1 MMNSERA
8 YVTEG
13 SSNRP
18 LNDREERPTLS
29 DGTLVGRAEAGPLP
43 TKQGELGY
51 VPSSVVPPQAPNE
64 DTNQLRSEVTTQ
76 HPADHIP
83 SPVNTSSN
91 EVSTQHPNAS
101 TASLPS
107 SFKQFLRTPR
117 PLPTIHGV
125 RSTTVLRVVFTTF
138 VLIAA
143 IVGWIVTVV
152 RMNAWDKKGS
162 VFAPPPQSIS
172 SEEGNKSNADTPPP
186 DPFDQMTHSS
196 LVFVHVAFGAS
207 VLFLLLML
215 ERAVYRF
222 RAERYA
228 HLHPEE
234 MAAAT
239 EVNREMGLS
248 PWNRPPLP
256 SYAAALGVR
265 GTGDVEDNVIAA
277 PPPPEYGNTRGS
289 TLLLTS
295 HHLAGS
301 QSRSSSTSQPRD
313 ENRQDVLGRPIQ
325 DWSRPVSYA
334 EDEMRE
340 NLRRSL
346 DLEAALARLEGPNR
360 PESAL
365 TRR

>member
-1 MMNSERA
+1 MVNNERNS
-8 YVTEG
+8 VVEG
-13 SSNRP
+13 SNSRP
-18 LNDREERPTLS
+18 SNDREESPRAS
-29 DGTLVGRAEAGPLP
+29 DETLVGRPQAEPLP

-51 VPSSVVPPQAPNE
+51 ISPPSVPLQAPNQ
-64 DTNQLRSEVTTQ
+64 DIGQSQSEAPVR
-76 HPADHIP
+76 HPADRGT
-83 SPVNTSSN
+83 SPANPDPNPVA
-91 EVSTQHPNAS
+91 TQHPNAS
-101 TASLPS
+101 TTSLPS
-107 SFKQFLRTPR
+107 SFKQFIRTPR
-117 PLPTIHGV
+117 PLPTIRGV
-125 RSTTVLRVVFTTF
+125 RSTTVLRVVFTTL

-162 VFAPPPQSIS
+162 VFTPPPPQSIN
-172 SEEGNKSNADTPPP
+172 SEEATTDTPPP
-186 DPFDQMTHSS
+186 DPLDQMTHSS

-234 MAAAT
+234 MATVT
-239 EVNREMGLS
+239 EVNGVMGLS

-301 QSRSSSTSQPRD
+301 RSQPTSTSQPSDEGRRD
-313 ENRQDVLGRPIQ
+313 ALGRPVQ

-346 DLEAALARLEGPNR
+346 DLEAALARLEGPSR

>member
-1 MMNSERA
+1 MVNNERTS
-8 YVTEG
+8 VVEG

-18 LNDREERPTLS
+18 SGDREERPRGS
-29 DGTLVGRAEAGPLP
+29 DETLVGRLEAGPLP

-51 VPSSVVPPQAPNE
+51 VPPPVVPLRALNE
-64 DTNQLRSEVTTQ
+64 NTDQSQPEIPVR
-76 HPADHIP
+76 HPADHTP
-83 SPVNTSSN
+83 SPTNPNPETTP
-91 EVSTQHPNAS
+91 TQHPNAS
-101 TASLPS
+101 TTSLPS

-138 VLIAA
+138 ILIAT
-143 IVGWIVTVV
+143 IVGWVVTVV

-162 VFAPPPQSIS
+162 VFAPPPPQSINS
-172 SEEGNKSNADTPPP
+172 GEGNNSNTPPP
-186 DPFDQMTHSS
+186 DPLDQMTHSS

-215 ERAVYRF
+215 ERSVYRF

-234 MAAAT
+234 MATTT
-239 EVNREMGLS
+239 EVNGVMGLS

-295 HHLAGS
+295 RHLAGS
-301 QSRSSSTSQPRD
+301 QSRSTSTSRPGDEDRRD
-313 ENRQDVLGRPIQ
+313 ALGRPVR

-346 DLEAALARLEGPNR
+346 DLEAALARLEGPSR